1 MSARF
6 PAVLPLT
13 FQGKILCFLLRILCA
28 VLALFKGKDWERP
41 VPNFEENPLRYRFS
55 DLLYFAYKYYYRPPI
70 KAETPELE
78 RHFHAQTFPLA
89 DSQTLQNC
97 ISISVGGDLMPYAW
111 LTKES
116 CATLWDRLGPWYFSS
131 DIVFA
136 NLETPIA
143 ISKKP
148 GIVPEVML
156 SNMYFNA
163 TEEMFHIFN
172 GNGQFKGH
180 DVLSTAN
187 NHSLDQGADGVR
199 ETIAFLDKQGIQS
212 TGTQL
217 SHEKRIAILE
227 REGIRFA
234 FVAATYC
241 LNAIEPKAEERHL
254 VNLGQYNRVGCDLS
268 ELDAL
273 VQQARAQA
281 DVVLLSLHTGNAYQ
295 AYPSKH
301 TTDIMH
307 RIFERCEPDAILG
320 SHPHNPQTPEY
331 YSYIGSKS
339 GKAKQGLCIY
349 SQGDF
354 VAYDI
359 FTWCHFHLGFKLY
372 FAKDKANPELKHV
385 EVYPSWMR
393 KNKGTFQFVPL
404 TEKAVRGEEAELL
417 RFWKAHLAPSL
428 SAHLSPAIG

>member
-1 MSARF
+1 MSSRF

-13 FQGKILCFLLRILCA
+13 LQGKVLCFLLRIICA
-28 VLALFKGKDWERP
+28 VLAVFKGKEWERP
-41 VPNFEENPLRYRFS
+41 ILNFEENPLRYRFS
-55 DLLYFAYKYYYRPPI
+55 DILYFAYKYYYRPPI

-78 RHFHAQTFPLA
+78 NYFHSQKFPLA
-89 DSQTLQNC
+89 DAHTLQNC

-116 CATLWDRLGPWYFSS
+116 CKNLWDKLGPWYFSS

-143 ISKKP
+143 PSKKP

-156 SNMYFNA
+156 SNMYFNG

-172 GNGQFKGH
+172 GNGQYKGH

-187 NHSLDQGADGVR
+187 NHSLDQGADGLM
-199 ETIAFLDKQGIQS
+199 ETLHFLDKQGIQS

-217 SHEKRIAILE
+217 SDEKRIAIVE
-227 REGIRFA
+227 RDGIRFA

-241 LNAIEPKAEERHL
+241 LNAIEPKSEEQHL
-254 VNLGQYNRVGCDLS
+254 VNLGPYNQVDCDLS

-295 AYPSKH
+295 AYPSQH

-307 RIFERCEPDAILG
+307 RIFALCEPDAILG
-320 SHPHNPQTPEY
+320 SHPHNPQAPEY
-331 YSYIGSKS
+331 YSYTGSKS
-339 GKAKQGLCIY
+339 GEEKKGLCIY

-372 FAKDKANPELKHV
+372 FAKNKANPELKHV
-385 EVYPSWMR
+385 EVYPSMMR
-393 KNKGTFQFVPL
+393 KNKDSFQFVPL
-404 TEKAVRGEEAELL
+404 TEKAVDAEQVELQ
-417 RFWKAHLAPSL
+417 RFWNEHLAPSL